1 MQDPG
6 KLQTLSEYKKELE
19 DLLKFN
25 ASTFIEAAERMSS
38 FANQVN
44 KTFGQ
49 GRQRVTELMTAITDS
64 VPNVNRLGGEISD
77 VAETIEKVATASRR
91 NVIASSKDVEKL
103 FAASK
108 VLGTDA
114 QVLSDAF
121 LDIGVGIERIPEQLE
136 KSMEYVRSIGGN
148 SKQVF
153 ESVQRNMDQMNRYQ
167 FEGGVVGL
175 TKMAAQ
181 ASMLRFNMNET
192 FKLADRVLDPEG
204 AIEVASAFQRL
215 GVAAGNLADP
225 FQLMNQSINDP
236 SGLQNSLADVAKQFT
251 YFDEKT
257 KTFKINPQGV
267 MTLREM
273 EKQTGVSAAEMSK
286 LGLAA
291 AELDQRL
298 SAVNQAGL
306 KIATEEDKQYLA
318 NIAKMGEGGEYE
330 VKITDEEGKQQT
342 KKLSE
347 VTQEEFDK
355 LIKEQ
360 KDGPK
365 TLEDTARAQ
374 LTNSEIIKN
383 DLSAIRNKVLGGV
396 VSAGQITKGMETA
409 RGAIEKYSGEFSK
422 IGETKDVRDVTESFV
437 SNLKQLAKDLQDPN
451 KKTVDAFS
459 SFLEK
464 FDAQLQGV
472 KTGITSGV
480 KDAITSAGEK
490 SSTTTTQGQK
500 AARAGDKLY
509 GLAEGRGA
517 STENQPLTT
526 TVSPQAQSK
535 KVSEAAQSQSYGTTK
550 TSDVNVGGKITV
562 DLVLPD
568 NFSQLNSEQQ
578 QKILDNIFNSQ
589 QFQQMIANVAA
600 PKNPTKQPV
609 GYGYNR

>member
-1 MQDPG
+1 MAEPG
-6 KLQTLSEYKKELE
+6 KLQSIDEYKKELE

-25 ASTFIEAAERMSS
+25 AQTFIEAGERMSS
-38 FANQVN
+38 FANEVN

-49 GRQRVTELMTAITDS
+49 GRQRVAELMTAITDA

-77 VAETIEKVATASRR
+77 VSETIEKVASASRR

-114 QVLSDAF
+114 QTLSEAF
-121 LDIGVGIERIPEQLE
+121 LDIGVGIESIPEQLE
-136 KSMEYVRSIGGN
+136 KSLEYVRSIGGN

-153 ESVQRNMDQMNRYQ
+153 DSVERNMDQMNRYQ

-192 FKLADRVLDPEG
+192 FKLADKVLDPEG

-257 KTFKINPQGV
+257 KSFKINPQGV

-273 EKQTGVSAAEMSK
+273 EKQTGVLASEMSK
-286 LGLAA
+286 LGLAS
-291 AELDQRL
+291 AELDKRL
-298 SAVNQAGL
+298 SQISPSV
-306 KIATEEDKQYLA
+306 KFKDEEDKQYLA

-330 VKITDEEGKQQT
+330 VKITDEDGKQQT

-374 LTNSEIIKN
+374 LTATEIIRN
-383 DLSAIRNKVLGGV
+383 DLSAIRNKVLGGI
-396 VSAGQITKGMETA
+396 VSAGPITKGIETA
-409 RGAIEKYSGEFSK
+409 RGAVERYSGEFSK
-422 IGETKDVRDVTESFV
+422 IGETGDVRKMTESFV
-437 SNLKQLAKDLQDPN
+437 DNLKSLAKDLQDPN
-451 KKTVDAFS
+451 KKSIDAFS

-464 FDAQLQGV
+464 FDTQLQSM
-472 KTGITSGV
+472 KTGVTSGV
-480 KDAITSAGEK
+480 KEAITNAQSK
-490 SSTTTTQGQK
+490 STTEGQRS
-500 AARAGDKLY
+500 ARAGDKLY
-509 GLAEGRGA
+509 GLAEGRAA
-517 STENQPLTT
+517 SAENQPLTT
-526 TVSPQAQSK
+526 TVVPPQTKEVPQSAK
-535 KVSEAAQSQSYGTTK
+535 TKTATTTK
-550 TSDVNVGGKITV
+550 SSEVNVGGKITV

-568 NFSQLNSEQQ
+568 NFSQLNSDQQ

-600 PKNPTKQPV
+600 PKDPTKQPT